1 MSVKQW
7 LPLVA
12 LVICVFIVNMSEFVP
27 IGLLTDIA
35 TDPNGWVLQ
44 VANGRPTEILVVVP
58 IDGTLRLASGVVYD
72 FYQFVQPK
80 SDRLTD
86 TAWRQMIG
94 EWVTEDGTYNWNAQ
108 VEKPWWTESYRCQ
121 K

>member
-35 TDPNGWVLQ
+35 TDFSISDSIAALSATVLLP
-44 VANGRPTEILVVVP
+44 VPGDPVIIVILPCV
-58 IDGTLRLASGVVYD
+58 IYSASLCSCLFNIV
-72 FYQFVQPK
+72 
-80 SDRLTD
+80 LIT
-86 TAWRQMIG
+86 
-94 EWVTEDGTYNWNAQ
+94 N
-108 VEKPWWTESYRCQ
+108 
-121 K
+121 